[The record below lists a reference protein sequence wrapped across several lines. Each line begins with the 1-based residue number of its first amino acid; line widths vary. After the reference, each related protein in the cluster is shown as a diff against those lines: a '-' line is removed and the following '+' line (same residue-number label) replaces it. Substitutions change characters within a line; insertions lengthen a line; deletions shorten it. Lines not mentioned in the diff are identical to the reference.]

1 MSKLSREE
9 VETCIQVW
17 SGGGGNTAE
26 HPPTALDFARALLK
40 AWDALGEAQIM
51 CRRLTKEKQ
60 EWISFYESAKARA
73 EQAEAK
79 LAGVLG
85 GATIARDPK
94 EGDHTEAAYSAH
106 KERYMQGGAYA
117 EGADIVAEIDLRRR
131 DAEKERDEA
140 MAIIQSFSDQSKSGR
155 YPEVKTKPEE
165 CEVCGKRS
173 GAHGPSCR
181 RRHTGLRFPEET

>member
-79 LAGVLG
+79 LA
-85 GATIARDPK
+85 
-94 EGDHTEAAYSAH
+94 E
-106 KERYMQGGAYA
+106 
-117 EGADIVAEIDLRRR
+117 VAEQKDKWYSIAKEVEAKLQQ
-131 DAEKERDEA
+131 AEKERDDLKLANELRLSAVA
-140 MAIIQSFSDQSKSGR
+140 MAERNREIDSVDMRRYRRALEEIATTKRGGVDRKRIARKAVEELDMNPLTVAIPNQTGQESD
-155 YPEVKTKPEE
+155 PEGT
-165 CEVCGKRS
+165 
-173 GAHGPSCR
+173 
-181 RRHTGLRFPEET
+181 